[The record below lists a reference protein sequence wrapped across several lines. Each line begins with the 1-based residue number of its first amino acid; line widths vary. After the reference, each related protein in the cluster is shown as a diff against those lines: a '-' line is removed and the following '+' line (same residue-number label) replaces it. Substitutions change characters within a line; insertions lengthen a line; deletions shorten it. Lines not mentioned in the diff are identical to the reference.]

1 LKYREEK
8 NMKRKGSFFSYLFLC
23 LGFVLIFIP
32 LYLTVLSSFKET
44 NQITGNF
51 FGLPNPFTFDNFQ
64 RLISDGISQ
73 YFFNSALISVVSV
86 ALITFFVPMAAFS
99 IARNIS
105 RKKAFAV
112 MYSFL
117 ILGIFVPFQVIMIPI
132 TSMMTRLGLSNIFG
146 LIILYLSYAIPQT
159 LFLYVGYIKTAIP
172 VELDEAAEIDGCG
185 KFRMY
190 FQIAFPL
197 MKPMHATTLI
207 INALWIWND
216 FLLPLLILNKDSSNW
231 TLPLFQYN
239 YQGQYFSDFGPSF
252 ASYVVGIVVILL
264 VYLVFQKNI
273 ISGMTNGSV
282 K

>member
-1 LKYREEK
+1 
-8 NMKRKGSFFSYLFLC
+8 MKQKSSIFHYIFLL

-51 FGLPNPFTFDNFQ
+51 FGLPNPFTTDNYQ

-73 YFFNSALISVVSV
+73 YFMNSAVISIV
-86 ALITFFVPMAAFS
+86 AIILITVFVPMAAFS

-105 RKKAFAV
+105 KKKAFGI

-132 TSMMTRLGLSNIFG
+132 TSMMTKLGLSNILG
-146 LIILYLSYAIPQT
+146 LIILYLAYAVPQT

-172 VELDEAAEIDGCG
+172 VELDEAAEIDGCS
-185 KFRMY
+185 KLRMY

-216 FLLPLLILNKDSSNW
+216 FLLPLLILNRDSSNW

-252 ASYVVGIVVILL
+252 ASYVVGIIVILI
-264 VYLVFQKNI
+264 VYLIFQKNI
-273 ISGMTNGSV
+273 ISGMTSGSV

>member
-1 LKYREEK
+1 
-8 NMKRKGSFFSYLFLC
+8 MKQKGSFFSYLFLT
-23 LGFVLIFIP
+23 LGFIIIFIP

-51 FGLPNPFTFDNFQ
+51 FGLPNPFTMNNFQ
-64 RLISDGISQ
+64 RLIDDGIGQ
-73 YFFNSALISVVSV
+73 YFFNSTVITVLAIG
-86 ALITFFVPMAAFS
+86 LITLFVPMAAFS

-105 RKKAFAV
+105 KKKAFALL
-112 MYSFL
+112 YSFL

-132 TSMMTRLGLSNIFG
+132 TSMMTKLGLSNISG
-146 LIILYLSYAIPQT
+146 LIILYLAYAVPQT

-172 VELDEAAEIDGCG
+172 EELDEAAEMDGCG

-190 FQIAFPL
+190 FKIMFPL

-216 FLLPLLILNKDSSNW
+216 FLLPLLLLNKDASNW

-239 YQGQYFSDFGPSF
+239 YQGQYFSDYGPSF
-252 ASYVVGIVVILL
+252 ASYVIGIIVILS
-264 VYLVFQKNI
+264 VYLVFQRNI

>member
-1 LKYREEK
+1 
-8 NMKRKGSFFSYLFLC
+8 
-23 LGFVLIFIP
+23 
-32 LYLTVLSSFKET
+32 
-44 NQITGNF
+44 
-51 FGLPNPFTFDNFQ
+51 
-64 RLISDGISQ
+64 
-73 YFFNSALISVVSV
+73 
-86 ALITFFVPMAAFS
+86 
-99 IARNIS
+99 
-105 RKKAFAV
+105 

-132 TSMMTRLGLSNIFG
+132 TSMMTKLGLSSITG
-146 LIILYLSYAIPQT
+146 LIILYLAYAVPQT

-172 VELDEAAEIDGCG
+172 VDLDEAAEIDGCG

-190 FQIAFPL
+190 FQIMFPL

-216 FLLPLLILNKDSSNW
+216 FLLALLLLNKDDSNW

-252 ASYVVGIVVILL
+252 ASYVVGIIVILS
-264 VYLVFQKNI
+264 VYLVFQRNI

>member
-1 LKYREEK
+1 
-8 NMKRKGSFFSYLFLC
+8 MKQKSSVIHYIFLI
-23 LGFVLIFIP
+23 LGFILIFIP

-44 NQITGNF
+44 SQITNNF
-51 FGLPNPFTFDNFQ
+51 FGLPNPFTLNNFQ
-64 RLISDGISQ
+64 RLIEDGINQ
-73 YFFNSALISVVSV
+73 YFFNSAVISIVSILLII
-86 ALITFFVPMAAFS
+86 LFIPMAAFS

-105 RKKAFAV
+105 RRKAFGLL
-112 MYSFL
+112 YSFL

-132 TSMMTRLGLSNIFG
+132 TSMMTKLGLSNIAG
-146 LIILYLSYAIPQT
+146 LIVLYLAYSVPQT

-172 VELDEAAEIDGCG
+172 VELDEAAEIDGCS
-185 KFRMY
+185 KLRMY
-190 FQIAFPL
+190 FKIAFPL

-216 FLLPLLILNKDSSNW
+216 FLLPLLILNKDASNW

-252 ASYVVGIVVILL
+252 ASYVIGIVVILI
-264 VYLVFQKNI
+264 VYLIFQKNI
-273 ISGMTNGSV
+273 IAGMTSGSV

>member
-1 LKYREEK
+1 
-8 NMKRKGSFFSYLFLC
+8 MKQKAKWIHYLL
-23 LGFVLIFIP
+23 LIVGFILIFIP
-32 LYLTVLSSFKET
+32 LYLTVINSFKET
-44 NQITGNF
+44 QQITGHF
-51 FGLPNPFTFDNFQ
+51 FGLPHPFTSDNFT
-64 RLISDGISQ
+64 RLIHDGIGH
-73 YFFNSALISVVSV
+73 YFFNSTLITVVSIALIMLV
-86 ALITFFVPMAAFS
+86 VPMAAFS
-99 IARNIS
+99 IARNMS
-105 RKKAFAV
+105 QKKAFAL

-117 ILGIFVPFQVIMIPI
+117 LLGIFVPFQVIMIPI
-132 TSMMTRLGLSNIFG
+132 TSMMTKLGLSNISG
-146 LIILYLSYAIPQT
+146 LIILYLAYAIPQT

-172 VELDEAAEIDGCG
+172 IELDEAAEIDGSG
-185 KFRMY
+185 RFRLY
-190 FQIAFPL
+190 FQIIFPL

-216 FLLPLLILNKDSSNW
+216 FLLPLLILNKDNSNW

-252 ASYVVGIVVILL
+252 ASYVVGIVVILI

>member
-1 LKYREEK
+1 
-8 NMKRKGSFFSYLFLC
+8 MKRKGSIFNYLFLSV
-23 LGFVLIFIP
+23 GFILIFIP
-32 LYLTVLSSFKET
+32 LYLTVISSFKDT
-44 NQITGNF
+44 NQITSNF
-51 FGLPNPFTFDNFQ
+51 FGLPNPFTTDNFQ
-64 RLISDGISQ
+64 RLLTDGISQ
-73 YFFNSALISVVSV
+73 YFLNSAVISVVSI
-86 ALITFFVPMAAFS
+86 ALITLFVPMAAFS
-99 IARNIS
+99 IARNLS
-105 RKKAFAV
+105 RKKAFTL

-132 TSMMTRLGLSNIFG
+132 TTMMTKLGLSNITG
-146 LIILYLSYAIPQT
+146 LIILYLAYAIPQT

-172 VELDEAAEIDGCG
+172 TELDEAAEMDGCG

-216 FLLPLLILNKDSSNW
+216 FLLPLLLLNKDSSNW

-239 YQGQYFSDFGPSF
+239 YQGQYFSDYGPSF
-252 ASYVVGIVVILL
+252 ASYVVGIVVILI
-264 VYLVFQKNI
+264 VYLIFQKNI
-273 ISGMTNGSV
+273 ISGMTSGSV

>member
-1 LKYREEK
+1 
-8 NMKRKGSFFSYLFLC
+8 MKQKGSILHYLL
-23 LGFVLIFIP
+23 LAAGFILIVIP
-32 LYLTVLSSFKET
+32 LYLTVLSSFKGT
-44 NQITGNF
+44 NQITGDF
-51 FGLPNPFTFDNFQ
+51 FGLPAPFTTDNYQ
-64 RLISDGISQ
+64 RLLSDGIGR
-73 YFFNSALISVVSV
+73 YFLNSGFISVVSIV
-86 ALITFFVPMAAFS
+86 LITLFVPMAAFS

-105 RKKAFAV
+105 RKKAFAL

-132 TSMMTRLGLSNIFG
+132 TSMMTKLGLSNIGG
-146 LIILYLSYAIPQT
+146 LIILYLAYAVPQT

-185 KFRMY
+185 RFRMY

-197 MKPMHATTLI
+197 MKPMHATALI

-239 YQGQYFSDFGPSF
+239 YQGQYFSDYGPSF
-252 ASYVVGIVVILL
+252 ASYVVGIIVILI
-264 VYLVFQKNI
+264 VYLIFQKNI
-273 ISGMTNGSV
+273 ISGMTAGSV

>member
-1 LKYREEK
+1 
-8 NMKRKGSFFSYLFLC
+8 MKRKGSVWSYLFLGI
-23 LGFVLIFIP
+23 GFILIFIP
-32 LYLTVLSSFKET
+32 LYMTVLSSFKET

-51 FGLPNPFTFDNFQ
+51 FGLPNPFTMDNFQ
-64 RLISDGISQ
+64 RLLTDGIGQ
-73 YFFNSALISVVSV
+73 YFFNSALISVVSIV
-86 ALITFFVPMAAFS
+86 LITLFVPMAAFS
-99 IARNIS
+99 IARNMS
-105 RKKAFAV
+105 KRKAFGW

-132 TSMMTRLGLSNIFG
+132 TTMMTKIGLSSMTG
-146 LIILYLSYAIPQT
+146 LIILYLAYAVPQT

-172 VELDEAAEIDGCG
+172 TELDEAAEIDGCG

-197 MKPMHATTLI
+197 MKPMHATVLI

-216 FLLPLLILNKDSSNW
+216 FLLPLLILNKDDTKW

-239 YQGQYFSDFGPSF
+239 YQGQYFSDYGPSF
-252 ASYVVGIVVILL
+252 ASYVVGIVVILV
-264 VYLVFQKNI
+264 VYLIFQKNI